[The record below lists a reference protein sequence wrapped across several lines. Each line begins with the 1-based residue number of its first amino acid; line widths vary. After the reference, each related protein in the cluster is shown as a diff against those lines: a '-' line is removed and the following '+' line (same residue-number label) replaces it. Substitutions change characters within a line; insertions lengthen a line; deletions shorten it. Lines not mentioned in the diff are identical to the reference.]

1 MFLKE
6 FNQQNSVKVN
16 KLSSLLSNQFDV
28 NLKVFPTRA
37 KLEKLHEVANQALV
51 TIRGSYTKFHLE
63 PDYAKFLGLK
73 DLTSTMIA
81 EGMYA
86 ESPAYE
92 SMCNEVKERVR
103 TLMDSGCT
111 NEEAVSQCMNEYRK
125 DNRWC
130 YEDAVVLPVIEMA
143 CEEYMRDCAES
154 KMEVETAVIGEE
166 ADTDLNP
173 HLFAALAN
181 EVGIATTEQGCLQA
195 IEEKLSLFSQVSG
208 KSRDSIVGFL
218 NGLEE
223 DSVAGG
229 IQMFGRKVAE
239 QNKFT
244 GARKDAIAKG
254 EKEFEVDGKKYKV
267 TGDTSDEKK
276 QAKESMFDD
285 LIADI
290 LNEEVDVEQA
300 EVVMAVRALA
310 DDIQDHIER
319 IGRMMNEDVPAIADQ
334 MRAEMGASQAQQWA
348 DATVGTLNGYMETA
362 KSTKAAMDQQVAGL
376 SGEAGADVG
385 GLGDTG
391 MEEPAF
397 GDEMGADMGAEEPA
411 VDDVAAAAG
420 PQDEP
425 LGRAEI

>member
-1 MFLKE
+1 
-6 FNQQNSVKVN
+6 
-16 KLSSLLSNQFDV
+16 
-28 NLKVFPTRA
+28 
-37 KLEKLHEVANQALV
+37 
-51 TIRGSYTKFHLE
+51 
-63 PDYAKFLGLK
+63 
-73 DLTSTMIA
+73 
-81 EGMYA
+81 
-86 ESPAYE
+86 
-92 SMCNEVKERVR
+92 
-103 TLMDSGCT
+103 
-111 NEEAVSQCMNEYRK
+111 
-125 DNRWC
+125 
-130 YEDAVVLPVIEMA
+130 
-143 CEEYMRDCAES
+143 
-154 KMEVETAVIGEE
+154 MEVEAAVMGEE

-181 EVGIATTEQGCLQA
+181 EVGVATTEQGCLQA
-195 IEEKLSLFSQVSG
+195 IEEKLGLFSQVSG

-254 EKEFEVDGKKYKV
+254 EDEFEVDGKKYKV

-285 LIADI
+285 LINDI

-348 DATVGTLNGYMETA
+348 DATTGTLNTYMDSA
-362 KSTKAAMDQQVAGL
+362 KATKAGMDQQVAGL
-376 SGEAGADVG
+376 SGEEQVG

-391 MEEPAF
+391 IEEPA
-397 GDEMGADMGAEEPA
+397 MGAEMPAEEPA
-411 VDDVAAAAG
+411 VDDIAAAAG
-420 PQDEP
+420 PEDEP
-425 LGRAEI
+425 LGRAEV

>member
-6 FNQQNSVKVN
+6 FNQNPQKKISKLTKLLSEQFNFNLNVFPPKAKLQKVN
-16 KLSSLLSNQFDV
+16 MI
-28 NLKVFPTRA
+28 A
-37 KLEKLHEVANQALV
+37 EQALIS
-51 TIRGSYTKFHLE
+51 IRGSNKKFHLE
-63 PDYAKFLGLK
+63 PEYAKYLGLL
-73 DLTSTMIA
+73 DLTNSMLE

-92 SMCNEVKERVR
+92 AMCNEVKERVC

-143 CEEYMRDCAES
+143 CEEYMRSCSKD
-154 KMEVETAVIGEE
+154 KMEVEAAVMGEE

-195 IEEKLSLFSQVSG
+195 IEEKLGLFSQVSG

-244 GARKDAIAKG
+244 GARQAAIAKG

-285 LIADI
+285 LINDI

-348 DATVGTLNGYMETA
+348 DATTGTLNTYMDSA
-362 KSTKAAMDQQVAGL
+362 KATKAGMDQQVAGL
-376 SGEAGADVG
+376 SGEEQVG

-391 MEEPAF
+391 IEEPA
-397 GDEMGADMGAEEPA
+397 MGAEMPAEEPA
-411 VDDVAAAAG
+411 VDDIAAAAG
-420 PQDEP
+420 PEDEP
-425 LGRAEI
+425 LGRAEV